1 MVLCKGAFFL
11 ALGMLLGCESP
22 LLRSS
27 PRTNAENGAS
37 TREATGARLG
47 GTSPSSEDAFDN
59 ASSRSTTGTKEAL
72 RFRTRDLSVTLEW
85 IETPRV
91 NAESRATLRF
101 FKTDGTPDE
110 SVHAETV
117 SVMLYM
123 KAHGHGAPAV
133 EVFEDKAGELTV
145 ESMIFTMP
153 GTWQIHV
160 ALANSG
166 EPPDEIVWDVVL

>member
-1 MVLCKGAFFL
+1 
-11 ALGMLLGCESP
+11 MLLGCESP

-27 PRTNAENGAS
+27 PRANAENGTS
-37 TREATGARLG
+37 TGARLG
-47 GTSPSSEDAFDN
+47 ATSPSSKDASDDP
-59 ASSRSTTGTKEAL
+59 SSGSTKGTQGAL
-72 RFRTRDLSVTLEW
+72 RFRTRDLSVALEW
-85 IETPRV
+85 IEAPRV
-91 NAESRATLRF
+91 NAESRALLKF

-110 SVHAETV
+110 SVRAETV

-133 EVFEDKAGELTV
+133 EVFEDRAGELTV

-153 GTWQIHV
+153 GAWQIHV